1 MVHGLQYR
9 CYPVA
14 SIAKERQLLKMALR
28 AVGRLVSQRL
38 SQGASRNF
46 CSNAVPSKNAQVKS
60 MEHQGS
66 NEILEELDE
75 VTRDCM
81 HHNGG

>member
-1 MVHGLQYR
+1 
-9 CYPVA
+9 
-14 SIAKERQLLKMALR
+14 MALR

-81 HHNGG
+81 HHNNFLEAKRDSKASYINI